1 MLLALEQADRGHGGF
16 RELLASLLEKLGDDV
31 DQWEHPTSL
40 VEENTAEC
48 PICMEVLW
56 TSTPTAFVSFADADG
71 GESDPHVICGH
82 FFCFDCAS
90 QQYMKQQSQ
99 NVEEFQ
105 CPICRAPAREVMPLP
120 DITINPRLW
129 FRFLDVQGQGR
140 IEKNVVIQTLE
151 AMLPIDTENLR
162 EALEESV
169 WAQWDKAGDDRIS
182 EREYFDS
189 GGLLEW
195 VRRHQHDLKHAEARG
210 VAPGLGEP
218 ERWFRHWDAA
228 KRGRLRRGEV
238 LRALCE
244 ASRVSSLEPKRI
256 KRLKEGIE
264 SVWEKH
270 AADDLLQRD
279 RFLRVNVSG
288 ELEAIVREEVNGGR
302 RGDRGGDAGLAGLA
316 T

>member
-1 MLLALEQADRGHGGF
+1 
-16 RELLASLLEKLGDDV
+16 
-31 DQWEHPTSL
+31 
-40 VEENTAEC
+40 
-48 PICMEVLW
+48 MEVLW
-56 TSTPTAFVSFADADG
+56 TSTPTAFVSFDESGG
-71 GESDPHVICGH
+71 GEGNPHLICGH

-99 NVEEFQ
+99 PNAEFQ

-129 FRFLDVQGQGR
+129 FQFLDVQRQGR

-169 WAQWDKAGDDRIS
+169 WAQWDKARDDRIS
-182 EREYFDS
+182 EREFFDS

-195 VRRHQHDLKHAEARG
+195 VRRHQHDLREAQTRG
-210 VAPGLGEP
+210 TSPSLAKEP
-218 ERWFRHWDAA
+218 EKWFRHWDSA

-244 ASRVSSLEPKRI
+244 AASVSSLEPRRI
-256 KRLKEGIE
+256 KCLKDGILG
-264 SVWEKH
+264 VWERH
-270 AADDLLQRD
+270 AVDDLLQRD
-279 RFLRVNVSG
+279 RFLKAKVSG
-288 ELEAIVREEVNGGR
+288 ELEAIIKEVIGG
-302 RGDRGGDAGLAGLA
+302 GKLGGSGGDSGLAGLA
-316 T
+316 